1 MTQDVWVVVG
11 KPGARLT
18 GDFED
23 EHKALVAITDKDAA
37 LRHGAYLSRTLRA
50 DKVVVSRTEVHS
62 GAWVD
67 ADGRPTDSEAA
78 AVADALPAGIKRL
91 DGFTIRELAEIL
103 SKLPAS
109 LLDKKITHEDDTRSC
124 LVYKVTVSGKGLGLS
139 ELAKELEAVMEEKDV
154 KGFTVAFAKA
164 LAVFGRLPQHTT
176 DVLGGNLLGNN
187 LGLCMTK
194 VIADCK
200 AAGFACYVDATGL
213 HFAEKAVKS

>member
-1 MTQDVWVVVG
+1 MDRYGLLGLAISTVEVSARVSSGQD
-11 KPGARLT
+11 
-18 GDFED
+18 
-23 EHKALVAITDKDAA
+23 
-37 LRHGAYLSRTLRA
+37 
-50 DKVVVSRTEVHS
+50 
-62 GAWVD
+62 
-67 ADGRPTDSEAA
+67 
-78 AVADALPAGIKRL
+78 
-91 DGFTIRELAEIL
+91 RE
-103 SKLPAS
+103 
-109 LLDKKITHEDDTRSC
+109 
-124 LVYKVTVSGKGLGLS
+124 GLS

-176 DVLGGNLLGNN
+176 DALGGNLLGNN